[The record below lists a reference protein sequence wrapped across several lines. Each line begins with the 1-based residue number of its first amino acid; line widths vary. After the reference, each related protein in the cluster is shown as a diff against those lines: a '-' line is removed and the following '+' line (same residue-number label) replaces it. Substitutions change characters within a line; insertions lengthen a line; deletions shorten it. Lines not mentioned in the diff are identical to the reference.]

1 MKAELFIG
9 LRYLWNTRRTRFL
22 SVITLISVLGIA
34 IGVAAIISVQS
45 IMDGLQNKM
54 KAAVLGAKTHI
65 RIEHEAGTVS
75 DYENAIAKI
84 SDNTEFYGVTPM
96 ISRDVIV
103 SFGSEL
109 TGAVVNGID
118 IASAGSALK
127 LPEQITKGSLK
138 CVENPADCPEIV
150 EKREA
155 LDNFL
160 RKPGAGEK
168 RYGDMPGI
176 AIGSEM
182 AKYYALDIGDK
193 IKIISPTGGKLNS
206 LGLPTPLVKTFIV
219 SAVFFTTYY
228 EYDFSYAYITLDA
241 AKEFFST
248 GGAVDHIG
256 VRLKDVYAIE
266 PAENFIRSRLGDG
279 FKTKNWRDMNKPLF
293 SALEMEKVLWF
304 LILGFIALVASFNVI
319 SALVMLVIGKKS
331 EIAVLRAMG
340 FTSRS
345 VMKIFMFDGLTIGM
359 IGTTLGTILGVAA
372 SCLLNGL
379 PLGDAQDVYYI
390 ETLPVDLAPSTLVIA
405 IAGSLLLS
413 LAATIYPGLRA
424 ANLKPVDALRHE

>member
-138 CVENPADCPEIV
+138 CVENPADCPEIA

-266 PAENFIRSRLGDG
+266 PAENFIRSKLGDG

>member
-84 SDNTEFYGVTPM
+84 SDNTEFYGVTPI

-266 PAENFIRSRLGDG
+266 PAENFIRSKLGDG

>member
-65 RIEHEAGTVS
+65 LVEHETGAVRDHEKIVS
-75 DYENAIAKI
+75 KI
-84 SDNTEFYGVTPM
+84 SGNDGFAGVTPM
-96 ISRDVIV
+96 IARDVIV
-103 SFGSEL
+103 SVGSEL

-118 IASAGSALK
+118 IATAGSALM
-127 LPEQITKGSLK
+127 LPKQITKGSLK
-138 CVENPADCPEIV
+138 CVANPEECPEIV

-155 LDNFL
+155 LDTFL

-168 RYGDMPGI
+168 RYGGLQGI

-182 AKYYALDIGDK
+182 AKYYAIDIGDK
-193 IKIISPTGGKLNS
+193 IKIISPTGGELNS

-228 EYDFSYAYITLDA
+228 EYDFSYAYITLEA
-241 AKEFFST
+241 AQEFFAT

-266 PAENFIRSRLGDG
+266 PAENFIKSELGAG
-279 FKTKNWRDMNKPLF
+279 FRTKNWRDMNKPLF

-345 VMKIFMFDGLTIGM
+345 VMKIFMFDGLTIGL

-372 SCLLNGL
+372 SFMLNDL
-379 PLGDAQDVYYI
+379 PLGEAQDVYYI
-390 ETLPVDLAPSTLVIA
+390 ETLPVDLAPSTLIIA

-424 ANLKPVDALRHE
+424 ARLKPVDALRHE